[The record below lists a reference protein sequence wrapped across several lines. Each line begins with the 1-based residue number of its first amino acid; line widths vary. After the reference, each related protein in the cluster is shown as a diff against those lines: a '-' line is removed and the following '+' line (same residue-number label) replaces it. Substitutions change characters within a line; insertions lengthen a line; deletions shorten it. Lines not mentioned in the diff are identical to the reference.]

1 MPIPTKRSVSMET
14 QHLMTDNRERP
25 GKKRMKA
32 RVESAREPKKTL
44 TERERERR
52 GKKDADLVEQKEQFR
67 IGGQREA

>member
-1 MPIPTKRSVSMET
+1 
-14 QHLMTDNRERP
+14 MTDNRERP